1 MEATLAPFDF
11 SKRKPTIE
19 EQLETLIR
27 VGISPNE
34 YFSLDDAVEAFG
46 RQAYDRKP
54 YLLLLCVLGGETE
67 KAPYH
72 PRSNHIWHLDT
83 ECIEDHGD
91 YIRVAKRMA
100 LLSGNDLPIE
110 QLEDYVDVEEERGEP
125 LTYLEWSEN
134 HLGPNYQSRLAR
146 RHHSE

>member
-1 MEATLAPFDF
+1 MLSPTAISSLDRPGRRSTPGFPNFLQLLGQRSRLRLNPFSEWRQPLPLFDF

-54 YLLLLCVLGGETE
+54 YLLLLCVL
-67 KAPYH
+67 
-72 PRSNHIWHLDT
+72 
-83 ECIEDHGD
+83 
-91 YIRVAKRMA
+91 
-100 LLSGNDLPIE
+100 
-110 QLEDYVDVEEERGEP
+110 
-125 LTYLEWSEN
+125 
-134 HLGPNYQSRLAR
+134 
-146 RHHSE
+146 